1 MSVPNAD
8 MIRVMDVDSEL
19 EDYERLRHYL
29 KIADIGNLTFIF
41 WTKNTA
47 ALKNL
52 HTFKKIFYVFP
63 VFCWKPV
70 GLRDKQTYEEMGGQ
84 TGKARNAAYRR
95 SQKPSSDA

>member
-41 WTKNTA
+41 
-47 ALKNL
+47 
-52 HTFKKIFYVFP
+52 
-63 VFCWKPV
+63 
-70 GLRDKQTYEEMGGQ
+70 
-84 TGKARNAAYRR
+84 
-95 SQKPSSDA
+95 